1 MAAVSEDLVKA
12 IRGVRDAHP
21 FVLYDTML
29 VGPTM
34 GAADPNWYNTFQDM
48 AQQDRLLFF
57 QGRRANSLA
66 WTNQPGE
73 RRDWAFYAQQMSL
86 EMFTVYPAMGDFV
99 SEPLDATAYPSL
111 WAQIAQGLSI
121 QVTMGDAADIVWQS
135 PLSFVPTSSAPTGTA
150 HNAGAAPS
158 TVLGNSGVPI
168 KQNNVLK
175 FPGNGLDIPAKSKIE
190 VALSL
195 ASQMKTLLTNSNLPS
210 PGYIEI
216 PGAGGAAVR
225 APFAYGLRIN
235 LYGIRRVQ
243 LRGGRE
249 SS

>member
-1 MAAVSEDLVKA
+1 MAAVNQELVH
-12 IRGVRDAHP
+12 AHP
-21 FVLYDTML
+21 FCLYDTML
-29 VGPTM
+29 IGPT
-34 GAADPNWYNTFQDM
+34 ASTSDPNWYDDFQDM

-57 QGRRANSLA
+57 QGRKANSLA

-86 EMFTVYPAMGDFV
+86 EMFTTYPAMGEFV
-99 SEPLDATAYPSL
+99 SQPLDSTLYPAL
-111 WAQIAQGLSI
+111 WSQLAQGLSAQI
-121 QVTMGDAADIVWQS
+121 TMGDAADIVWQS
-135 PLSFVPTSSAPTGTA
+135 PLSFVPTSSAPTGTT
-150 HNAGAAPS
+150 HNAAAAPV

-190 VALSL
+190 VALTL
-195 ASQMKTLLTNSNLPS
+195 ASQMKTLLTNAALPV
-210 PGYIEI
+210 PGYVEI
-216 PGAGGAAVR
+216 QGAGGVTVR
-225 APFAYGLRIN
+225 APFYYGLRLN